1 MVSRDRLER
10 FLSYLASQRLSSPHT
25 VTAYRQDISRL
36 ADYLDNQDVA
46 RWSDF
51 DRAQLEGWIAESR
64 DAGLAIRS
72 VQRQLSAVRRFYDW
86 LARSDEAGAHPTH
99 GYQLKRARQDLPQVL
114 DVDLMQQLLDAP
126 APLAAKDLQLWRR
139 DKAVLELFYSSG
151 LRLAE
156 LSQTR
161 LSDIDLTG
169 GLITVMGKGR
179 KTRILPV
186 GKMARTAIRDWLSI
200 RPEFARAD
208 SDNWLFLSL
217 RGTRLSERSIQM
229 RLLHQAR
236 RIGLDRR
243 LYPHLLR
250 HSFASHMLE
259 SSHDLRAVQELLGHS
274 DIRATQI
281 YTHLDFQHLASVYD
295 QAHPRARQRK
305 DNKT

>member
-1 MVSRDRLER
+1 MVARDRLEN
-10 FLSYLASQRLSSPHT
+10 FLTYLASQRLSSPHT
-25 VTAYRQDISRL
+25 LTAYRQDITRL
-36 ADYLDNQDVA
+36 ADYLDAHNTA
-46 RWSDF
+46 CWADF
-51 DRAQLEGWIAESR
+51 DRARLEGWIAGSR

-86 LARSDEAGAHPTH
+86 LARSNEAGAHPTH

-126 APLAAKDLQLWRR
+126 APPAGKDLQLWRR

-161 LSDIDLTG
+161 LSDIDLAG
-169 GLITVMGKGR
+169 GLISVMGKGR
-179 KTRILPV
+179 KTRVLPV
-186 GKMARTAIRDWLSI
+186 GKMAITAILDWLSV
-200 RPEFARAD
+200 RSEFARPD

-236 RIGLDRR
+236 RIGLDRH

-281 YTHLDFQHLASVYD
+281 YTHLDFQHLAAVYD
-295 QAHPRARQRK
+295 QAHPRARK

>member
-1 MVSRDRLER
+1 MPDSDRLEH
-10 FLSYLASQRLSSPHT
+10 FLRYLASQRLSSPHT
-25 VTAYRQDISRL
+25 LTAYRQDITRL
-36 ADYLDNQDVA
+36 ANYLNQQGVTVWA
-46 RWSDF
+46 DF
-51 DRAQLEGWIAESR
+51 QRAHLEGWIAESR

-86 LARSDEAGAHPTH
+86 LARTGEAGTHPTH
-99 GYQLKRARQDLPQVL
+99 GYQLKRVRQDLPQVL
-114 DVDLMQQLLDAP
+114 DVDLMKQLLDAP
-126 APLAAKDLQLWRR
+126 PPQDEKALQLWRR

-151 LRLAE
+151 LRLSE
-156 LSQTR
+156 LSHAR
-161 LSDIDLTG
+161 LGDIDLTG
-169 GLITVMGKGR
+169 GLITVLGKGR
-179 KTRILPV
+179 KTRVLPV
-186 GKMARTAIRDWLSI
+186 GKMARTAILDWLAI
-200 RPEFARAD
+200 RPDFVRA
-208 SDNWLFLSL
+208 SSENWLFLSQ

-229 RLLHQAR
+229 RLLHQAE

-305 DNKT
+305 DDKT